1 MHERE
6 LADFQRL
13 LAAHEA
19 LLEAMEAARSD
30 IESIGL
36 AEGDAF
42 IAFEILE
49 DMLGDVGDLLDEAA
63 GVAELAGEEAAWDS
77 LEDLLLAH
85 EDAVEAF
92 REQAGEVFQY
102 LRFDIEDILVDMPP
116 LNKERLDDD
125 DAILYSALELAEM
138 TEPWRNVMR
147 LAEGFIQLRLARV
160 EACLTALQ
168 RLLVRSGRA

>member
-1 MHERE
+1 MQERE
-6 LADFQRL
+6 LAEVQGL
-13 LAAHEA
+13 LAAHDA
-19 LLEAMEAARSD
+19 LLEAMEAARID

-49 DMLGDVGDLLDEAA
+49 EMLADIGDLLDEAA
-63 GVAELAGEEAAWDS
+63 GVAELAGVDAAYDS
-77 LEDLLLAH
+77 LGELLQEH

-92 REQAGEVFQY
+92 REQAGDVFQY

-116 LNKERLDDD
+116 LNKDRLDDD
-125 DAILYSALELAEM
+125 DAILYSALELSEM

-168 RLLVRSGRA
+168 RRLGRQG